1 MLFIEYSVLVIS
13 VVISVVLYRVTATL
27 GALITRLTLNRAHL
41 QNKKKP
47 RTDFIQ
53 LKRLMSSA
61 GDV

>member
-1 MLFIEYSVLVIS
+1 MLVIS